1 LTKTSSYDV
10 INKILY
16 LMNFIKTKGDKKM
29 KVLVRLAVVVAI
41 LLMVSNVAVAGSS
54 TCTGDQVVCY
64 KVTISYDTGST
75 LNNIIYG
82 FCLNDDGTGAF
93 CQWGDECA
101 SYFKAFGGG
110 TGWYNFDGAPQHGEN
125 PNWSLWVANNVNG
138 WAGIYQPIGE
148 GNLLTGVQTY
158 GPTTNRAIVNGI
170 RIPCP

>member
-1 LTKTSSYDV
+1 L
-10 INKILY
+10 INLAKRKE
-16 LMNFIKTKGDKKM
+16 IKEM
-29 KVLVRLAVVVAI
+29 KVILRLAILVVT
-41 LLMVSNVAVAGSS
+41 LLLVSNVAFAVAPT

-64 KVTISYDTGST
+64 KVTITYDTGST

-93 CQWGDECA
+93 CQWGDECV

-138 WAGIYQPIGE
+138 WAGIFQPIGE

-170 RIPCP
+170 RISCP